1 MNPGIFYLY
10 EYKNHQKYRNVGF
23 LKLTLQ
29 NHSHALQIHARGIP
43 VTSQDTLKLFAFYLE
58 NETTRAS
65 LLSEF
70 TCDSRS
76 ASARL
81 NLTGASLP
89 AQHTLNDILGFLLLL
104 PNGGILAASMP
115 GIDLDPQSIPF
126 DLIEADSETSVQEPE
141 TPVEQPVRTR
151 NTDTISDV
159 QHTQIAAESVDLCSA
174 DSSTAPAEPTS
185 DAPES
190 DTPESDAPESDAP
203 DESIKKIQRS
213 EMSALPRRYWNL
225 ANNSFLLHGY
235 NNYNHLLL
243 VEKDG
248 HYWLGVPGIYDT
260 REARAAE
267 LFGFP
272 QFTDS
277 YNQKLSL
284 SDDEC
289 NEHAAFGYWCRYL
302 K

>member
-23 LKLTLQ
+23 LKLTPQ
-29 NHSHALQIHARGIP
+29 YHSHTLQIHVRGISA
-43 VTSQDTLKLFAFYLE
+43 TAQDTLKLFAIYE
-58 NETTRAS
+58 EDETPHAHM
-65 LLSEF
+65 LSEF
-70 TCDSRS
+70 ACGSHS
-76 ASARL
+76 VSARL
-81 NLTGASLP
+81 NLTEAHLP
-89 AQHTLNDILGFLLLL
+89 AQHTLNDIHGFLLLL
-104 PNGGILAASMP
+104 PDGGILAAFMP
-115 GIDLDPQSIPF
+115 GINPDIRNIPF
-126 DLIEADSETSVQEPE
+126 DSVRADSKSSVPEPE
-141 TPVEQPVRTR
+141 KTDVKISPADVDTPAADSAG
-151 NTDTISDV
+151 TDTISKDTV
-159 QHTQIAAESVDLCSA
+159 ALSSMD
-174 DSSTAPAEPTS
+174 DSTEPSLVPAEPTS
-185 DAPES
+185 DSS
-190 DTPESDAPESDAP
+190 DG
-203 DESIKKIQRS
+203 SIKKIRRS

-277 YNQKLSL
+277 YNKNLSL

-302 K
+302 R